1 MFCRRKHAE
10 GSQFLRSDLKFIP
23 SKISQMQEDFQ
34 NLGDYPEV
42 ILDVNVTLNLV
53 SHPKGF
59 RALKHFSLTGHPW
72 LSMWDLEM
80 KLQRKRCADPA
91 LSWADRCEGPS
102 MR

>member
-1 MFCRRKHAE
+1 MPRSCFVAPL
-10 GSQFLRSDLKFIP
+10 SQPIGGRQQAAL
-23 SKISQMQEDFQ
+23 EDITE
-34 NLGDYPEV
+34 D
-42 ILDVNVTLNLV
+42 IVNVSVKLFLSIT
-53 SHPKGF
+53 SEGF